1 MDEKDHKHDIAPWRH
16 KLHEVI
22 FEADT
27 PTGKWFDIILIISI
41 ILSVV
46 AVMLDSIQAVKI
58 EYAEWLIAAEWFFT
72 ILFTIE
78 YILRLLSV
86 SRPFHYAK
94 SFFGIVDLLAILPT
108 YISLFYPGGHYLVVI
123 RLLRILR
130 IFRVL
135 KLVQYVGESK
145 ILIQALKASRRK
157 ITIFIFTVGFSL
169 RILAI
174 SFTDP

>member
-1 MDEKDHKHDIAPWRH
+1 MHEKDHKHDIAPWRH

-46 AVMLDSIQAVKI
+46 VVMLDSIQVVKI
-58 EYAEWLIAAEWFFT
+58 ENAELLFAAEWFFT

-86 SRPFHYAK
+86 SRPLHYAK
-94 SFFGIVDLLAILPT
+94 SFFGIIELILL
-108 YISLFYPGGHYLVVI
+108 
-123 RLLRILR
+123 
-130 IFRVL
+130 
-135 KLVQYVGESK
+135 
-145 ILIQALKASRRK
+145 ILIG
-157 ITIFIFTVGFSL
+157 FIFLVLNTC
-169 RILAI
+169 RY
-174 SFTDP
+174 